1 MRAYRNV
8 CEKIMKDWEVNPD
21 GTLNFD
27 MWHSTGDETQN
38 GIRLNP
44 EMYWSNFARG
54 EARFTV
60 PFASNIGKFIAPYYS
75 NIVSVL

>member
-27 MWHSTGDETQN
+27 MWHSTGET
-38 GIRLNP
+38 
-44 EMYWSNFARG
+44 
-54 EARFTV
+54 
-60 PFASNIGKFIAPYYS
+60 NISLYS
-75 NIVSVL
+75 QRV

>member
-8 CEKIMKDWEVNPD
+8 CEKIMKDWEANPD

-38 GIRLNP
+38 GRI
-44 EMYWSNFARG
+44 Y
-54 EARFTV
+54 
-60 PFASNIGKFIAPYYS
+60 APYYS
-75 NIVSVL
+75 NIVSVSRKKTGRLSQL

>member
-1 MRAYRNV
+1 
-8 CEKIMKDWEVNPD
+8 MKDWEVNPD

-38 GIRLNP
+38 GIRVNP

>member
-38 GIRLNP
+38 GIIMPL
-44 EMYWSNFARG
+44 
-54 EARFTV
+54 
-60 PFASNIGKFIAPYYS
+60 I
-75 NIVSVL
+75 IVI